1 MAIAAQKSGQVTK
14 SNYSSFQFLEF
25 ETFTFTHGDHSEPSF
40 RKTKLRED
48 PYFATYYVFWSK
60 VIFMELIP
68 YLFISVLNGCIMAKI
83 YSSYK
88 FRRQFLRR
96 NNEQQVAKGLQ
107 RISPNSPRNNG
118 GMILLHHDVYYFLQ
132 YKLFVCLIICYVS
145 LELGKEQEEVTTTTY
160 KKK

>member
-1 MAIAAQKSGQVTK
+1 
-14 SNYSSFQFLEF
+14 
-25 ETFTFTHGDHSEPSF
+25 
-40 RKTKLRED
+40 
-48 PYFATYYVFWSK
+48 
-60 VIFMELIP
+60 MELIP

-145 LELGKEQEEVTTTTY
+145 LELGKEQEEATTTTL
-160 KKK
+160 KKVNSRVTVV

>member
-118 GMILLHHDVYYFLQ
+118 GMMLLHHDVYYFLQ
-132 YKLFVCLIICYVS
+132 YKLFVCLIIC
-145 LELGKEQEEVTTTTY
+145 
-160 KKK
+160 